1 MSQKLYTFF
10 VAINVSILGAGST
23 YGVFLVKWALLL
35 KHFPETN
42 RDKIS
47 VPSIGTISYSNS
59 TERSRNLVLE
69 VLLDDLSHMPSFAG
83 KDPVDI
89 LKDVH
94 GYSNWREMA
103 TQEEPG
109 LLVIGS
115 PLNTHVPYLRELMA
129 DTKVNHILCEPP
141 LCHIQEIESLPRI
154 VEQAREK
161 KVSIGINQQYAFLY
175 QQLKDLP
182 LSSSVP
188 TQDSGKFGDLLTDL
202 TGLHI
207 VFTTHGTRLW
217 RKMQAVGEQEILE
230 DLGPH
235 VWEMIPKELRDK
247 PITIKNV
254 KKEGDNLFL
263 NFVEYD
269 LKFGDV
275 PVKITLGYHRR
286 LKNLKI
292 ILKKG
297 KKDYEFS
304 ITGAVNPETGEFT
317 RWIEGKNYAYPFKH
331 FLNTD
336 LVKSSFIHALAGQ
349 PAVSIEGG
357 VRTLEFIKT
366 LHQR

>member
-1 MSQKLYTFF
+1 VDTP
-10 VAINVSILGAGST
+10 ISILGAGST

-42 RDKIS
+42 RDKIA
-47 VPSIGTISYSNS
+47 VPSIGALSYSNT
-59 TERSRNLVLE
+59 TERNRDLVIE
-69 VLLDDLSHMPSFAG
+69 VLLDDLSHMPSFSG
-83 KDPVDI
+83 KDPKEI

-94 GYSNWREMA
+94 GYSNWREMVSK
-103 TQEEPG
+103 ENPG
-109 LLVIGS
+109 LVVLGS
-115 PLNTHVPYLRELMA
+115 PLNTHIPYLRELLA
-129 DTKVNHILCEPP
+129 DTQVKNILCEPP

-154 VEQAREK
+154 VELAREK
-161 KVSIGINQQYAFLY
+161 KVSISINQQYAFLY
-175 QQLKDLP
+175 EQLLDLP
-182 LSSSVP
+182 LPHATS
-188 TQDSGKFGDLLTDL
+188 QAGKFGDLLTGL

-207 VFTTHGTRLW
+207 VFTTHGTKLW
-217 RKMQAVGEQEILE
+217 RKMHAVGEQEILE

-235 VWEMIPKELRDK
+235 VWELIPKELRGK
-247 PITIKNV
+247 PMIVKNV

-269 LKFGDV
+269 LQLGQV

-286 LKNLKI
+286 LKNLKV

-304 ITGAVNPETGEFT
+304 ITGAVNPQTGEFT

-331 FLNTD
+331 FLATD
-336 LVKSSFIHALAGQ
+336 LVKSSFIHALAGE
-349 PAVSIEGG
+349 PAVSIQEG
-357 VRTLEFIKT
+357 VKTLEFIKT

>member
-1 MSQKLYTFF
+1 M
-10 VAINVSILGAGST
+10 NVSVIGAGST

-42 RDKIS
+42 REKIS
-47 VPSIGTISYSNS
+47 IPPIGAISYSNT
-59 TERSRNLVLE
+59 TERNRDLVVE

-83 KDPVDI
+83 KEPKDI

-94 GYSNWREMA
+94 GYTNWREMA
-103 TQEEPG
+103 AKEDPG
-109 LLVIGS
+109 LVVVGS
-115 PLNTHVPYLRELMA
+115 PLNTHVPYLREIMA
-129 DTKVNHILCEPP
+129 DTKVKNILCEPP
-141 LCHIQEIESLPRI
+141 LCHIHEMESMPRI
-154 VEQAREK
+154 LELSREK
-161 KVSIGINQQYAFLY
+161 GVTVGINQQYAFIY
-175 QQLKDLP
+175 EQLKNLP
-182 LSSSVP
+182 LSP
-188 TQDSGKFGDLLTDL
+188 AAPDAGKFGDLLTGL

-235 VWEMIPKELRDK
+235 VWEMIPKELRSK
-247 PITIKNV
+247 PITVNNV

-269 LKFGDV
+269 LKFGNV

-286 LKNLKI
+286 LKNLKVT
-292 ILKKG
+292 LKKG
-297 KKDYEFS
+297 KKDYDFS
-304 ITGAVNPETGEFT
+304 VTGAVNPETGEFT

-331 FLNTD
+331 FLETD
-336 LVKSSFIHALAGQ
+336 LVKASFIHSLAGK
-349 PAVSIEGG
+349 PAVSIEEG
-357 VRTLEFIKT
+357 VKTLEFIKT